1 MQNKELNRQGYIQYN
16 LMFSPD
22 NSGKAD
28 SYARAISI
36 LEEVLPHQDVV
47 NLHGQSLYT
56 ISDIETI
63 EKLEA
68 VVKMEVAK
76 MKRNEPNIFDH
87 GNPKQRSYP
96 LKNFC
101 SSALKSLKGYILYE
115 HDIKAADSIVAQEHD
130 PQRIAERLVS
140 HFDLTKEGTDE
151 ISQVK
156 RRKGQDYFR
165 RMVLSNYNV
174 RCALTG
180 IDIQQLLLASHIIP
194 WARNKKERLNP
205 CNGICL
211 SALYDKAFDQGL
223 IGFDSQYKTVI
234 SNRIVENEGKD
245 YYEKY
250 FAPIAGRKLTIP
262 TTFKPE
268 PKFLEWHM
276 DEVFLR

>member
-1 MQNKELNRQGYIQYN
+1 MNRQGYIQYN
-16 LMFSPD
+16 LMFSPE

-28 SYARAISI
+28 SYARAIKI
-36 LEEVLPHQDVV
+36 LEEVLPFQNAVD
-47 NLHGQSLYT
+47 LRGQSLYT

-63 EKLEA
+63 EKLEE

-76 MKRNEPNIFDH
+76 MRRNEPNIFDH

-96 LKNFC
+96 LKSFC
-101 SSALKSLKGYILYE
+101 SSALRSLKNYILYE
-115 HDIKAADSIVAQEHD
+115 HDIKAADDIVAEEHD
-130 PQRIAERLVS
+130 PQCIAKRLVS

-151 ISQVK
+151 ISQVR

-165 RMVLSNYNV
+165 RMVLANYNG

-194 WARNKKERLNP
+194 WAENKKERLNP

-223 IGFDSQYKTVI
+223 IGFNSQYKTVL

-250 FAPIAGRKLTIP
+250 FAPIAGRELTMP
-262 TTFKPE
+262 TIFKPE